1 MLASCNKNPSLIM
14 KKYKP
19 MYIIGSGTFSKII
32 CIENIFTG
40 QKYAMKLENKHSELS
55 LLLREANLYNILKDI
70 SGIPKLLWFG
80 TDSKYRFVIL
90 PLYTNNLSSMYV
102 KTISDLLQLGN
113 KILSIVE
120 QLHLKGYIHRD
131 IKPENIMFNEEGTLH
146 IIDFGMCT
154 SFYEKKVNSLDG
166 VEIHVK
172 QKYTSNIIGT
182 PNYISTNIHNLV
194 CPSRRDDVIAVLY
207 VLLNLFW
214 GGTLPWK
221 LSTIDMMKIYKEQLL
236 ALDGYTIL
244 KSTTGVN
251 TFEIPQSYRSG
262 KIPESIYKM
271 LKMSSELSYE
281 DKPIF
286 YFL

>member
-40 QKYAMKLENKHSELS
+40 QKYAMKLENKNSELS
-55 LLLREANLYNILKDI
+55 LLLREAKLYNKLRDI

-80 TDSKYRFVIL
+80 TESKYRFVIL
-90 PLYTNNLSSMYV
+90 PLYTTNLSTIYV
-102 KTISDLLQLGN
+102 KNISELLEIGN

-120 QLHLKGYIHRD
+120 HLHLKGYIHRD

-146 IIDFGMCT
+146 IIDLGMCT
-154 SFYEKKVNSLDG
+154 RFSETKVNSLDT
-166 VEIHVK
+166 VEIHLK
-172 QKYTSNIIGT
+172 EKYTSNIIGT

-194 CPSRRDDVIAVLY
+194 SPSRRDDIISVIY

-214 GGTLPWK
+214 GGCLPWK
-221 LSTIDMMKIYKEQLL
+221 VSTLDIMKIHKEKLL

-244 KSTTGVN
+244 KSAN
-251 TFEIPQSYRSG
+251 DINSFEIQQSDRSG
-262 KIPESIYKM
+262 KIPESIYRM

-286 YFL
+286 YLL

>member
-1 MLASCNKNPSLIM
+1 MLASSNKNPSLIM

-55 LLLREANLYNILKDI
+55 LLLREAKLYNKLKDI

-90 PLYTNNLSSMYV
+90 PLYTNNLSAIYV
-102 KTISDLLQLGN
+102 KTISELLQLGN
-113 KILSIVE
+113 QILSIVE

-221 LSTIDMMKIYKEQLL
+221 VSTLETMKTHKEQLL
-236 ALDGYTIL
+236 TLNGYTIL
-244 KSTTGVN
+244 KSTISVN
-251 TFEIPQSYRSG
+251 SFEIPQNERSG
-262 KIPESIYKM
+262 KIPESIYRM
-271 LKMSSELSYE
+271 LQMSSQLSYE
-281 DKPIF
+281 DKPMF